1 MGISGDRRE
10 QPGGV
15 GRGES
20 REWGVGSRRSGIG
33 SVQGRGGDCFIEPHE
48 QLGTWIVVQQEEG
61 LVHTEIGNT
70 PCEGA
75 GGRRR
80 RRDREQQG
88 RDTRIAAPPSHE
100 LLRAARAVG
109 GEGER
114 SVRLVLVG
122 EARVGEVG
130 DQRRLPLDA
139 RVRDLAHLVGVEA
152 RPLAPVELLVEGE
165 DGLGVG
171 EVDEGVAD
179 VAAAERSG
187 AVRRVSGVGEGARG
201 GRRGRAGAAGGGART
216 GS

>member
-75 GGRRR
+75 GG
-80 RRDREQQG
+80 G
-88 RDTRIAAPPSHE
+88 
-100 LLRAARAVG
+100 
-109 GEGER
+109 
-114 SVRLVLVG
+114 
-122 EARVGEVG
+122 
-130 DQRRLPLDA
+130 
-139 RVRDLAHLVGVEA
+139 
-152 RPLAPVELLVEGE
+152 
-165 DGLGVG
+165 
-171 EVDEGVAD
+171 
-179 VAAAERSG
+179 
-187 AVRRVSGVGEGARG
+187 
-201 GRRGRAGAAGGGART
+201 GGGATENNKAAPRASRRRPHMNCSGRPEPSEAKASGRYDSSSWARLEWVKWVISAAFPWMRAYAISHT
-216 GS
+216 LSELKRAHLRPLNSS